1 MEKNNKKLLLAEIG
15 RFLLVGGIATIVD
28 YVLFYLFN
36 LVVLKS
42 LNSNLNL
49 VISTFIGFTAGLIVN
64 WVFSA
69 TFVYRYNKKTTKRQF
84 LLYLL
89 LCLAGLGLTELGMI
103 LASPTYDK
111 LYLDIIVK
119 FDFWKLFFKCF
130 MTVVVLVL
138 NYLGRKF
145 LIFKKD
151 KVNENE

>member
-1 MEKNNKKLLLAEIG
+1 MEKNNKKQLLAEIG

-42 LNSNLNL
+42 LNGSLNL

>member
-1 MEKNNKKLLLAEIG
+1 MEKNNKKQLLAEIG

-111 LYLDIIVK
+111 LYLVIIVK

>member
-1 MEKNNKKLLLAEIG
+1 MEKNNKKQLLAEIG

>member
-1 MEKNNKKLLLAEIG
+1 MEKNNKKQLLAEIG

-42 LNSNLNL
+42 LNGSLNL

-69 TFVYRYNKKTTKRQF
+69 TFVYRYNKMTTKRQF